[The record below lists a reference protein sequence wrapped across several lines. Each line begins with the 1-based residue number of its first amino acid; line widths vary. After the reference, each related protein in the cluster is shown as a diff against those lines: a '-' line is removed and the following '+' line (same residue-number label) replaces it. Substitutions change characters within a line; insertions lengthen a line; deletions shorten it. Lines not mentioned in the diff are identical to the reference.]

1 MSSHD
6 GRRLPCL
13 KVEVEPQPD
22 EKYNEEIKRGK
33 IICGRPSYGDEPC
46 PDATKRACKKADP
59 APEDHPELRIYVKY
73 TPKEEDALVVPE
85 DDEPAPADQESGMG
99 NVDTDNAAA
108 DMPLDEINYKPMGVW
123 NGPSGDISASPEPR
137 PSEQALAERG
147 ETSDGIAKG
156 DVSGLVPKLCH
167 CDKWL
172 AGGSNELKYRCVKV
186 EGTVKNPVNVC
197 TENYGGKVNGVE
209 RLAGAGLHG
218 GASAAPPSPPPAPP
232 SLPSPPPRRRRRR
245 RACRRRRRRARWLR
259 RSAMGKIGTLADA
272 LISRGAEDPPHD
284 AAPRRP
290 PVRRDAR
297 ARRPRCRRAAREIR
311 HEHARGAEQPAPSA
325 DACADE
331 PRNRRAGG
339 GRTERRVEGGR
350 GGAGSGWGSVCAV
363 RK

>member
-1 MSSHD
+1 MSRSPPALHPPAAPYPPPSAPAPPGVD
-6 GRRLPCL
+6 HTTDVVCL

-197 TENYGGKVNGVE
+197 TENYGGKVNQCPSDSQAQACTGVPPP
-209 RLAGAGLHG
+209 
-218 GASAAPPSPPPAPP
+218 SPPSPPPAPP
-232 SLPSPPPRRRRRR
+232 SLPSPPASPPSPP
-245 RACRRRRRRARWLR
+245 ASPSPPTECEMAQEEL
-259 RSAMGKIGTLADA
+259 MGKIGTLADA
-272 LISRGAEDPPHD
+272 LISGEEQKIRLMTQLRDGHRYGAMVLPS
-284 AAPRRP
+284 AA
-290 PVRRDAR
+290 VQESGVI
-297 ARRPRCRRAAREIR
+297 EIR
-311 HEHARGAEQPAPSA
+311 HEHARG
-325 DACADE
+325 
-331 PRNRRAGG
+331 R
-339 GRTERRVEGGR
+339 
-350 GGAGSGWGSVCAV
+350 
-363 RK
+363 